1 MTVFDSVMSLPEH
14 EAKKLLLS
22 LLANSFGVIE
32 TARTGGD
39 TKHAIACLAVVAGRH
54 GLLQQM
60 KNESAAFDPRKEA
73 QK

>member
-1 MTVFDSVMSLPEH
+1 MTVFDSVVSLPEH

-39 TKHAIACLAVVAGRH
+39 TKHAIACLAIVVGRY

-60 KNESAAFDPRKEA
+60 QKERAVFDARKEA